1 MNETEMQA
9 MFNRAYRKER
19 RDAKLL
25 IIVSSLFVLIGLV
38 ILICAGQI
46 FGVFITV
53 FFAAGIIAGIMQ
65 LVGMHTR
72 HGLLLGIIGAL
83 TLAAACATLIVLT
96 LFGVAADAPG
106 RSQFVATIAA
116 AVSLVFFGG
125 GAVVLLI
132 RYLRRQ

>member
-1 MNETEMQA
+1 
-9 MFNRAYRKER
+9 
-19 RDAKLL
+19 
-25 IIVSSLFVLIGLV
+25 
-38 ILICAGQI
+38 
-46 FGVFITV
+46 
-53 FFAAGIIAGIMQ
+53 MQ

-83 TLAAACATLIVLT
+83 ILTAACAILIVLT

-116 AVSLVFFGG
+116 TVGFVFFGG

-132 RYLRRQ
+132 RYLRTH